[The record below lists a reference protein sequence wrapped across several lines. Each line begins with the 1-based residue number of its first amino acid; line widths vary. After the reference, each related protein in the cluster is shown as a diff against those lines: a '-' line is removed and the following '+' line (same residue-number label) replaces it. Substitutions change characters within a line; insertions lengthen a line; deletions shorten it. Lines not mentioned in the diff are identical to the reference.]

1 MLYLDNK
8 VTSSCVH
15 SSSGSYGSGSVSLSV
30 SHQTDPKNEPTR
42 ALATDNTVE
51 EKMEEE
57 EEEEGKETIWN
68 GSAGGVSSGPFHHLP
83 PIAFRREET
92 SPSPALPAYTGEG
105 PVATAVALQSDET
118 SPTPAFPSP
127 AGDHGPISLQS
138 METSLSL
145 PASAGGG
152 PVINLESNESSPAPI
167 PYGTSAALAES
178 SERNPSSSH
187 MIVVA
192 VLSPPTP
199 PAPASIAHLRV
210 HQQSQQQGLLAWAPD
225 GRRCQLEALGPLFE
239 EYRTTSPLTATFFLA
254 LVLRR
259 VVSIVSLCGM

>member
-1 MLYLDNK
+1 MLHSLREVLYLDNK

-15 SSSGSYGSGSVSLSV
+15 SSSGSYGSGSLSV

-42 ALATDNTVE
+42 ALAPDNTVE
-51 EKMEEE
+51 EKIEE

-92 SPSPALPAYTGEG
+92 SPSPALLAYTGEG

-145 PASAGGG
+145 PAYAGGG
-152 PVINLESNESSPAPI
+152 PVINLEVNESSPAPI

-192 VLSPPTP
+192 VHGPT
-199 PAPASIAHLRV
+199 APALVSATHLQAH
-210 HQQSQQQGLLAWAPD
+210 HQSQQQGLLAWAPD

-254 LVLRR
+254 LVLR
-259 VVSIVSLCGM
+259 